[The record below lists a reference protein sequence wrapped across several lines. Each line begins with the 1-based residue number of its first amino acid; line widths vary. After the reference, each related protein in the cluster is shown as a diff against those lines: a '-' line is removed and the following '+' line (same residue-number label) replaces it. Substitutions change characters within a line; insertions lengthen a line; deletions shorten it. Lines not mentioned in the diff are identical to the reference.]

1 MRRLPVI
8 QQASG
13 EDHAAAERPP
23 WQWCLIGAGLA
34 ATIWVPLAV
43 IAAPLG
49 ANLAARFLHVRAADV
64 ASGAAVVSPDRAALL
79 AMFGAA
85 PLLVCYGVATAIAG
99 ALVGRFGGRA
109 RQREA
114 AVSGVLAA
122 FLVTC
127 VAALGG
133 SGLSTLGI
141 LLALSALAVVGAS
154 FGFLGAAFGVRRRA
168 VLDSPR

>member
-8 QQASG
+8 QQAST
-13 EDHAAAERPP
+13 DDQAAAERPR
-23 WQWCLIGAGLA
+23 WQWCLIGAGLTV
-34 ATIWVPLAV
+34 TIWVPLAAL
-43 IAAPLG
+43 AAPLG
-49 ANLAARFLHVRAADV
+49 ATLAARCLHVSAADV
-64 ASGAAVVSPDRAALL
+64 ASGAVAVSPDRAALL
-79 AMFGAA
+79 AALGAA
-85 PLLVCYGVATAIAG
+85 PLLVCYGVSAGVAG

-114 AVSGVLAA
+114 AVAGVLAA
-122 FLVTC
+122 FLVTS

-141 LLALSALAVVGAS
+141 LLAMAALGAVGAS
-154 FGFLGAAFGVRRRA
+154 FGFIGAGFGVRRRA